1 MKLIFLDIDG
11 TLTVPGENVPPQ
23 SALDAIR
30 AARDNG
36 HKVFLCTGRSWAMTE
51 SVAACGFDGV
61 ICSAGGYVVLG
72 GETVYDHPMDAG
84 ELRRVLD
91 AMRAPDIFCILET
104 KSTTF
109 ADVGAESFDST
120 NSEALRW
127 QKMLTESFDVS
138 PLRDYRG
145 EPVYK
150 VSFLCTR
157 RAALE
162 RPRQILQDRFEFCL
176 QDFLSGDTVN
186 GELINRDFS
195 KGAAIRRVCTY
206 CGAPVAETV
215 AFGDSMNDLDMIETA
230 GVGVCM
236 GNGSPE
242 LKRRADRIAPP
253 VERGGLAAAFREL
266 GLVCHSRRDK
276 REY

>member
-30 AARDNG
+30 AARHNG
-36 HKVFLCTGRSWAMTE
+36 HKVLICTGRSWSMTE
-51 SVAACGFDGV
+51 SVAAYGFDGV
-61 ICSAGGYVVLG
+61 ICSAGSYILLG
-72 GETVYDHPMDAG
+72 GEVLYDHPMNAD

-91 AMRAPDIFCILET
+91 VMRSPDLFCILES
-104 KSTTF
+104 KSATF
-109 ADVGAESFDST
+109 ADVGAESFGGA

-127 QKMLTESFDVS
+127 QKMLTESFDIS
-138 PLRDYRG
+138 PLRDYHG

-157 RAALE
+157 RPALE
-162 RPRQILQDRFEFCL
+162 RPRQLLQDRFEFCL

-195 KGAAIRRVCTY
+195 KGAAIRRVCAY
-206 CGAPVAETV
+206 YGAPVAETV

-230 GVGVCM
+230 GIGVCM

-242 LKRRADRIAPP
+242 LKRHADRIAPP
-253 VERGGLAAAFREL
+253 VERDGLAAAFREL
-266 GLVCHSRRDK
+266 GLA
-276 REY
+276 